1 VQRIDERRTVKTR
14 TTLLAAALAVLL
26 LAVAAVAS
34 GCGSASASDEG
45 VAALDESATTSTTE
59 DEDANGETT
68 EEDPQE
74 AALAWAKCMREQ
86 GVDVPDPE
94 VGEGGRLT
102 IRPGMG
108 SGQRLDDADSDA
120 FREAM
125 QECGRPFGRSGPPAL
140 SDEEREEMQETM
152 LEFAQCMR
160 EHGVDM
166 PDPDFSG
173 EGGGGLFRFR
183 SGNGAGGVNPDGS
196 TFREAQEACGEIL
209 EDALPGPPGGPA
221 GAASEGEDS

>member
-1 VQRIDERRTVKTR
+1 MKTR
-14 TTLLAAALAVLL
+14 TALLAAALAVLL
-26 LAVAAVAS
+26 LAVSAVAS
-34 GCGSASASDEG
+34 GCGSASASDDG
-45 VAALDESATTSTTE
+45 VAALDDSDATTSTTE
-59 DEDANGETT
+59 DDDTNAGAE

-74 AALAWAKCMREQ
+74 AALAWAKCMREN

-108 SGQRLDDADSDA
+108 PGRRLDDAGSDA

-125 QECGRPFGRSGPPAL
+125 QECGRPFGNSGPPAV
-140 SDEEREEMQETM
+140 SDEQREEMQETM

-173 EGGGGLFRFR
+173 EGGGGIFRFR
-183 SGNGAGGVNPDGS
+183 DGAGGVSPGS
-196 TFREAQEACGEIL
+196 ATFREAQEACQEIL
-209 EDALPGPPGGPA
+209 EDALPERPGASGAA
-221 GAASEGEDS
+221 GATSEGAGG

>member
-1 VQRIDERRTVKTR
+1 MKTR
-14 TTLLAAALAVLL
+14 TALLAAALAVLL

-34 GCGSASASDEG
+34 GCGSASAEDDG
-45 VAALDESATTSTTE
+45 VAAIDDADATTSTTE
-59 DEDANGETT
+59 DDDPDAQAAA
-68 EEDPQE
+68 EDPQE
-74 AALAWAKCMREQ
+74 AALAWATCMREH

-108 SGQRLDDADSDA
+108 AGRRLDDVDSDR

-125 QECGRPFGRSGPPAL
+125 QECGRPFGGSGPPAL
-140 SDEEREEMQETM
+140 SDEQREEMQETM

-173 EGGGGLFRFR
+173 EGGGGIFRFR
-183 SGNGAGGVNPDGS
+183 GGPGAGGVNPDS
-196 TFREAQEACGEIL
+196 ATFREAQEACQEIL
-209 EDALPGPPGGPA
+209 EDALPAPDGSGGA
-221 GAASEGEDS
+221 GATSEGEDA